1 MFIKASYFSKSL
13 LHLARYGVNT
23 INVKITRQS
32 IEKGAFTLKKQFPS
46 FVRDAIE

>member
-13 LHLARYGVNT
+13 YCLARHGVNA